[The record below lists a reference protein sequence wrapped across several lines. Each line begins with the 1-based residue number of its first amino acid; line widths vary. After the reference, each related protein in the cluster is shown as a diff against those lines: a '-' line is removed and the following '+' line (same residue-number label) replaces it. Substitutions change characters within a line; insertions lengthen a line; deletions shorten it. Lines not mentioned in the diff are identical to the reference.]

1 MRAIILTLIG
11 FFVSLGIAKAA
22 DELIEIQKLVHS
34 AKSDHKNILIQVFE
48 SQGTEIDD
56 SAYSFSGKFIIST
69 LYASNRTDADIIQ
82 NYNVREFPS
91 VILLNANGNL
101 LLPVKKVNNVTDIE
115 QYTQMAM
122 KVKEVKPIA
131 QFDLEYQNKKLNK
144 KGLYEYIVKRTLLG
158 LDNSE
163 LIDNYAQQATKNEL
177 INNSTLKLFLEENN
191 INIPGN
197 FFNFITNNQEEIIYS
212 LKCSD
217 NHFHRLAN
225 KSMEHCFNRIC
236 SNKDENALENMINI
250 KINSL
255 NLEND
260 ENRDIIYNEYMTRY
274 FHATYQPLKLANH
287 ATAYANAICKH
298 KELLEEQAKETSK
311 KLYSPTIINPVS
323 QLSYALKLRNA
334 AQYVVETIS
343 SKTMLNNALAW
354 SNTAQQ
360 LDNDNYGIYETQ
372 AYILYKLGKKDDAI
386 TSMEKAYNLVPM
398 QNIKQKETVGFNL
411 IKMKRGERIY

>member
-1 MRAIILTLIG
+1 
-11 FFVSLGIAKAA
+11 
-22 DELIEIQKLVHS
+22 
-34 AKSDHKNILIQVFE
+34 
-48 SQGTEIDD
+48 
-56 SAYSFSGKFIIST
+56 
-69 LYASNRTDADIIQ
+69 
-82 NYNVREFPS
+82 
-91 VILLNANGNL
+91 
-101 LLPVKKVNNVTDIE
+101 
-115 QYTQMAM
+115 MAM